1 MESLPRVYNY
11 LSSPSDFE
19 KWNQNFY
26 PTTGKK
32 KFNHATFECQ

>member
-32 KFNHATFECQ
+32 KI